1 MVIFKSGK
9 QQRTRSLKMSHSV
22 DEVIEDFDDDEA
34 TDFYFTALIV
44 ISEEFNIS
52 VNDAHLGIVDM
63 KEEMDLIVEKPN
75 EHEQHTKH

>member
-9 QQRTRSLKMSHSV
+9 QQRTRNLKMPHSV
-22 DEVIEDFDDDEA
+22 DDVIEDFDDDEA

-63 KEEMDLIVEKPN
+63 KEEMDLIVDKPN

>member
-1 MVIFKSGK
+1 
-9 QQRTRSLKMSHSV
+9 MSHNV

-63 KEEMDLIVEKPN
+63 KEEMDLIVDKPN

>member
-1 MVIFKSGK
+1 MA
-9 QQRTRSLKMSHSV
+9 HSV
-22 DEVIEDFDDDEA
+22 DETIEDFDDDEA

-63 KEEMDLIVEKPN
+63 KEEMDLIVDRTD
-75 EHEQHTKH
+75 EHEKHTKH

>member
-1 MVIFKSGK
+1 MA
-9 QQRTRSLKMSHSV
+9 HSV

-44 ISEEFNIS
+44 IADEFNIS

-63 KEEMDLIVEKPN
+63 KEEMDLIVDRTD
-75 EHEQHTKH
+75 EHEKHTKH

>member
-1 MVIFKSGK
+1 MA
-9 QQRTRSLKMSHSV
+9 HSV

-63 KEEMDLIVEKPN
+63 KEEMDLIVDRTD
-75 EHEQHTKH
+75 EHEKHTRH

>member
-1 MVIFKSGK
+1 
-9 QQRTRSLKMSHSV
+9 MSHSV

-75 EHEQHTKH
+75 EHEQYTKH

>member
-1 MVIFKSGK
+1 MP
-9 QQRTRSLKMSHSV
+9 HSV

>member
-1 MVIFKSGK
+1 MA
-9 QQRTRSLKMSHSV
+9 HSV

-63 KEEMDLIVEKPN
+63 KEEMDLIVDRTD
-75 EHEQHTKH
+75 EHEKHTKH